1 MAETL
6 AKLFRHAIS
15 YDKRDAILT
24 KQDLLTGRSGRFE
37 PISSRELYRRV
48 AKLQLALGRVGLA
61 KGDRCALLSENRWE
75 WAVSDFAMMTAGMV
89 SVPLY
94 PTLAAE
100 QLQYMLEH
108 SEARVV
114 LVSSAEQLE
123 KVESIWSTLPK
134 LEGVAVF
141 DEVRS
146 NDERVVSVQ
155 SLIGNDPLT
164 DEETQAFEA
173 ALSRVEP
180 DDLASIIY
188 TSGTTGT
195 PKGVMLTHSNF
206 ATNVRDCGIEVS
218 PSDLCLSFLPLC
230 HVAERTADYVYY
242 QAGATVAYAE
252 SIDAVP
258 QNMQELKPT
267 IALAVPRFFEKI
279 HGRVMAAVA
288 AAPAT
293 RRKLIE
299 WALRVGEKGLPY
311 RSQGRPAPMLLSLQ
325 LALADALVFRKLR
338 GRLGGR
344 FKRFFSGA
352 APLARHLAEFFFIV
366 GIPIY
371 EAYGL
376 TETSPLVSINTPDAF
391 RFGSVGRPIRSV
403 EVRLADDGEVLVR
416 GPNIMQGYFKN
427 PEATAEVIPDDGWFH
442 TGDIGKIDED
452 GYLSI
457 VDRKKDLFKTSGGKY
472 IAPQPVEN
480 LLKTSPYISMAV
492 VVAEKRNF
500 PSALIVPDFDK
511 LKFWAEE
518 KGVQF
523 DNPRELIENE
533 QVRRWMMDEVDRACE
548 SLPRYERPKKIVLL
562 DRELSVEDGE
572 ITPTMKVRRRAV
584 EMKFARQIDA
594 LYE

>member
-48 AKLQLALGRVGLA
+48 VKLQRALEKVGIGP
-61 KGDRCALLSENRWE
+61 GDRCAVLSENRWE
-75 WAVSDFAMMTAGMV
+75 WAVSDFAMMTGGMV

-94 PTLAAE
+94 PTLTAE

-108 SEARVV
+108 SEARIA
-114 LVSSAEQLE
+114 LVSSAEQLT
-123 KVESIWSTLPK
+123 KLQQIWSTLPD
-134 LEGVAVF
+134 LQGVGVF
-141 DEVRS
+141 DNVRS
-146 NDERVVSVQ
+146 NDERVISVQ
-155 SLIGNDPLT
+155 SLIGKEPLT

-173 ALSRVEP
+173 AMNAVHP

-195 PKGVMLTHSNF
+195 PKGVMLTQSNF
-206 ATNVRDCGIEVS
+206 ATNVRDCGIEVGT
-218 PSDLCLSFLPLC
+218 SDICLSFLPLS

-242 QAGATVAYAE
+242 QAGSTVAYAE

-258 QNMQELKPT
+258 QNMQEVQPT

-279 HGRVMAAVA
+279 HGKVMAGVA
-288 AAPAT
+288 AAPST

-299 WALRVGEKGLPY
+299 WALSVGARALPY
-311 RSQGRPAPMLLSLQ
+311 RSEGRSLPLG
-325 LALADALVFRKLR
+325 LAAQHAIADALVFKKLR

-344 FKRFFSGA
+344 FRMFFSGA
-352 APLARHLAEFFFIV
+352 APLGRHLAEFFYIV

-391 RFGSVGRPIRSV
+391 RFGSVGRVIRNV
-403 EVRLADDGEVLVR
+403 EVKLADDGELLVR
-416 GPNIMQGYFKN
+416 GPNIMQGYFKA
-427 PEATAEVIPDDGWFH
+427 PEATAETIIDGWFH
-442 TGDIGKIDED
+442 TGDIGKIDAD

-480 LLKTSPYISMAV
+480 LLKTSPYVSMAV

-511 LKFWAEE
+511 LKHWAAEN
-518 KGVQF
+518 GVEYH
-523 DNPRELIENE
+523 NTRELIENE
-533 QVRRWMMDEVDRACE
+533 KVRRQMMNEVETACE

-584 EMKFARQIDA
+584 EMKFSRQIDA

>member
-48 AKLQLALGRVGLA
+48 AKLQLALGRVGLG

-75 WAVSDFAMMTAGMV
+75 WAVSDFAMMTSGMI

-94 PTLAAE
+94 PTLTAD
-100 QLQYMLEH
+100 QLHYMLEH
-108 SEARVV
+108 SESRVV
-114 LVSSAEQLE
+114 LVSSAEQLA
-123 KVESIWSTLPK
+123 KVQSIWPTLPK

-141 DEVRS
+141 DNVS
-146 NDERVVSVQ
+146 SDDERVVSVQ
-155 SLIGNDPLT
+155 NLIGTEPLT

-173 ALSRVEP
+173 AMSGVQP

-195 PKGVMLTHSNF
+195 PKGVMLSHANF
-206 ATNVRDCGIEVS
+206 AINARDCGIEVAT
-218 PSDLCLSFLPLC
+218 SDLCLSFLPLS

-242 QAGATVAYAE
+242 HSGATVAYAE
-252 SIDAVP
+252 SIEAVP
-258 QNMQELKPT
+258 QNMQEVKPT

-288 AAPAT
+288 SAPAT

-299 WALRVGEKGLPY
+299 WALRTGEKALPY
-311 RSQGRPAPMLLSLQ
+311 RSQGQSTPMGLSLQ
-325 LALADALVFRKLR
+325 LAIADALVFRKLR

-344 FKRFFSGA
+344 FERFFSGA
-352 APLARHLAEFFFIV
+352 APLARHLAEFFSVV

-391 RFGSVGRPIRSV
+391 RFGTVGLPIRNV
-403 EVRLADDGEVLVR
+403 EVRIADDGEVLVR
-416 GPNIMQGYFKN
+416 GPNVMQGYFKN
-427 PEATAEVIPDDGWFH
+427 PEATAEVIKDGWFH
-442 TGDIGKIDED
+442 TGDIGKIDSD

-480 LLKTSPYISMAV
+480 LLKTSPFISMAI

-511 LKFWAEE
+511 LKLWAEE
-518 KGVQF
+518 NGVEF
-523 DNPRELIENE
+523 RNPRELIDNE
-533 QVRRWMMDEVDRACE
+533 RVRRWMMDEVDQACE

-594 LYE
+594 LYD

>member
-48 AKLQLALGRVGLA
+48 AKLQLALGRVGIGQ
-61 KGDRCALLSENRWE
+61 GDRCALLSENRWE
-75 WAVSDFAMMTAGMV
+75 WAVSDFAMMTGGMV

-94 PTLAAE
+94 PTLTSE

-108 SEARVV
+108 SEARIA
-114 LVSSAEQLE
+114 LVSSAEQLV
-123 KVESIWSTLPK
+123 KIQSIWSTLPQ

-141 DEVRS
+141 DPVHS
-146 NDERVVSVQ
+146 DDERVVSVQ
-155 SLIGNDPLT
+155 GLIGKEPLS
-164 DEETQAFEA
+164 DEETQAFERA
-173 ALSRVEP
+173 MNAVQPS
-180 DDLASIIY
+180 DLASIIY

-195 PKGVMLTHSNF
+195 PKGVMLTQSNF

-218 PSDLCLSFLPLC
+218 TSDLCLSFLPLS
-230 HVAERTADYVYY
+230 HVAERTADYVYFN
-242 QAGATVAYAE
+242 AGSTVAYAE

-258 QNMQELKPT
+258 QNMQEIKPT

-279 HGRVMAAVA
+279 HGKVMAAVA
-288 AAPAT
+288 AAPST

-299 WALRVGEKGLPY
+299 WALRVGERALPY
-311 RSQGRPAPMLLSLQ
+311 RSHGRPVPLGLSIQ
-325 LALADALVFRKLR
+325 LAIADALVFRKLR
-338 GRLGGR
+338 SRLGGR
-344 FKRFFSGA
+344 FRMFFSGA
-352 APLARHLAEFFFIV
+352 APLARHLAEFFYIV

-376 TETSPLVSINTPDAF
+376 TETSPLISINTPGAF
-391 RFGSVGRPIRSV
+391 RFGSVGRVIRNV
-403 EVRLADDGEVLVR
+403 EVKIAEDGEVLVR
-416 GPNIMQGYFKN
+416 GPNIMQGYFKA
-427 PEATAEVIPDDGWFH
+427 PEATAETMVDGWFQ
-442 TGDIGKIDED
+442 TGDIGKIDDD

-480 LLKTSPYISMAV
+480 LIKTSPYVSMAV

-500 PSALIVPDFDK
+500 PSALIVPDFEK
-511 LKFWAEE
+511 LKFWADEN
-518 KGVQF
+518 GVEYHNQ
-523 DNPRELIENE
+523 RELIENE
-533 QVRRWMMDEVDRACE
+533 QVRRQMMNEVEAACKD
-548 SLPRYERPKKIVLL
+548 LPRYERPKKIVLL
-562 DRELSVEDGE
+562 DREFSVEDGE

-584 EMKFARQIDA
+584 EMKFSRQIDA